1 MKRLLLTSTLAVSL
15 ALPARALPVF
25 DAANFVQN
33 LLTAVRTL
41 QVITNQVT
49 SLANEAAMLEH
60 MGRDLARLDFSALA
74 TLEAALTEGN
84 QLMARARGIAFDIAA
99 VEAEFARLYPQ
110 QYATAV
116 TTDALLIDARARWQH
131 QMEALRQAML
141 VQAQVA
147 TRVRDDSQV
156 LARLVS
162 ESQGAVG
169 NLQVQ
174 QAGNQLLGFL
184 GTQQLQSQNLMAAQ
198 FRAQALEEARAAMS
212 EEQARALLQRF
223 LGDGIAYR
231 PR

>member
-1 MKRLLLTSTLAVSL
+1 MLSSALTLSL
-15 ALPARALPVF
+15 ALPAQALSVF
-25 DAANFVQN
+25 DAANFAQN

-41 QVITNQVT
+41 QVITNQVK
-49 SLANEAAMLEH
+49 SLTNETLMLEH
-60 MGRDLARLDFSALA
+60 MARDLARIDFSALVA
-74 TLEAALTEGN
+74 LEAALAEGN
-84 QLMARARGIAFDIAA
+84 QLMARARGIAFEINA

-110 QYATAV
+110 QYAAAV
-116 TTDALLIDARARWQH
+116 TTDALLSDARARWQH

-147 TRVRDDSQV
+147 TRVRDDGQV

-174 QAGNQLLGFL
+174 QVGNQLLGFL
-184 GTQQLQSQNLMAAQ
+184 GTQQLQTQNLIAAQ
-198 FRAQALEEARAAMS
+198 FRAQALEEARAAMT

-223 LGDGIAYR
+223 LGDGLAYTSK
-231 PR
+231 